1 MAIAEF
7 KKEVQNNILELSK
20 DKLLEKSTKMWFEQS
35 LVNKYSYN
43 FTSFSVPIIQ
53 YPQDM
58 VALQELIW
66 KVKPDL
72 VIEAGIAHGGSL
84 VQSASILAMIEYQ
97 EAVDS
102 NTILDPTKPVRKVL
116 GLDIDIR
123 QHNREIIQNHFLSS
137 RIDMIEGS
145 SISEEIITD
154 VYEYAKDFSNIL
166 VILDSNHTHDH
177 VLSELKAY
185 APLVAVDSYCVVY
198 DTIIEEL
205 SDTQYPDRPWGPG
218 NSPKTA
224 LHEYLKLLKFNE
236 VLATDGGK
244 LNFEIDKDIEAK
256 IQITVGP
263 DGYLKRN

>member
-1 MAIAEF
+1 MAIDEF
-7 KKEVQNNILELSK
+7 KREVKNNIIGLSK
-20 DKLLEKSTKMWFEQS
+20 DKLLAKCTKAWFEQS

-66 KVKPDL
+66 EVKPDL

-84 VQSASILAMIEYQ
+84 IQSASVLAMIEYA

-102 NTILDPTKPVRKVL
+102 NRVIDPTQPNRKVL

-123 QHNREIIQNHFLSS
+123 PHNKKVIENHFLSS

-145 SISEEIITD
+145 SISKEVIRR
-154 VYEYAKDFSNIL
+154 VHEYAKDFSNIL

-185 APLVAVDSYCVVY
+185 APLVSSGSYCVVY
-198 DTIIEEL
+198 DTVIEDLDE
-205 SDTQYPDRPWGPG
+205 SQFPDRPWGPG
-218 NSPKTA
+218 DNPKTA
-224 LHEYLKLLKFNE
+224 LHEYLKLLADEHIN
-236 VLATDGGK
+236 AADGEK
-244 LNFEIDKDIEAK
+244 LSFLIDKDIESK

-263 DGYLKRN
+263 DGYLKRI

>member
-7 KKEVQNNILELSK
+7 KKEVQNNIFELSK
-20 DKLLEKSTKMWFEQS
+20 DKLLAKSSKAWFEQS

-66 KVKPDL
+66 EIKPDL
-72 VIEAGIAHGGSL
+72 IIEAGIAHGGSL
-84 VQSASILAMIEYQ
+84 IQSASVLAMIEHA
-97 EAVDS
+97 EAVAS
-102 NTILDPTKPVRKVL
+102 NSLIDPSKPKRKVL

-123 QHNREIIQNHFLSS
+123 QHNKEVIKKHFLSS
-137 RIDMIEGS
+137 RIHMIEGS
-145 SISEEIITD
+145 SISEEVIKG
-154 VYEYAKDFSNIL
+154 VHEFAKDFSNIL

-185 APLVAVDSYCVVY
+185 APLVSKGSYCVVY
-198 DTIIEEL
+198 DTIIEDLPE
-205 SDTQYPDRPWGPG
+205 TQFPNRPWGPG
-218 NSPKTA
+218 DNPKTA
-224 LHEYLKLLKFNE
+224 LHEYLKLLEDQN
-236 VLATDGGK
+236 LTAIDGEK
-244 LNFEIDKDIEAK
+244 LNFSVDKNIESK

-263 DGYLKRN
+263 DGYLKRI